1 MDHIARL
8 VGMSRFTLVKA
19 IKIVEAAREE
29 PEKYNDLVELMD
41 RTGRVNG
48 AYMQLVSRLGKSRA
62 HHRPDFSVRVD
73 KNGRLK
79 FTGVT
84 DPTTILIFLK
94 REIRELEKEIALEH
108 NP

>member
-1 MDHIARL
+1 MDHIAKL
-8 VGMSRFTLVKA
+8 VGISRSTLEKA

-29 PEKYNDLVELMD
+29 PEKYSDLVELMD
-41 RTGRVNG
+41 RTGKVNG
-48 AYMQLVSRLGKSRA
+48 AYMQMIARQGKSRT
-62 HHRPDFSVRVD
+62 HSRPNFSVRVD

-94 REIRELEKEIALEH
+94 Q
-108 NP
+108 